1 MTTLLHKRGKGVPS
15 VDAFHSVGEILID
28 TETGTAYT
36 LTDAGDVVEV
46 AGNVVDKG
54 PAYRYQVY
62 DMGAWGAPTNA
73 GEVILPTN
81 VPCYSDEFSFYE
93 TDLDG
98 VSLPD
103 MKAGDIIELIN
114 DRDEMSRYTIVG
126 FDDYKTKVAWLD
138 GEEWNGVRG
147 ENIPNDFYFYE
158 GNSSTR
164 AAASAIRAANNALA
178 KTLTT
183 LDNSIQ
189 DQTTIEGMRD
199 ALSGAISGIVE
210 QIVGKPKK

>member
-1 MTTLLHKRGKGVPS
+1 MTVLLHKRGKGVPN

-54 PAYRYQVY
+54 PGFRYQVY
-62 DMGAWGAPTNA
+62 DMGGWGEPTQA
-73 GEVILPTN
+73 GEVIIMTN
-81 VPCYSDEFSFYE
+81 MPLYCDEYSFYQ

-98 VSLPD
+98 LPLPD
-103 MKAGDIIELIN
+103 MAIGDIIELVN
-114 DRDEMSRYTIVG
+114 DRDDVSRSVITG
-126 FDDYKTKVAWLD
+126 FQDYKTKVAYLD
-138 GEEWNGVRG
+138 GDEMNGILD
-147 ENIPNDFYFYE
+147 ENRPVEFYFYE
-158 GNSSTR
+158 GDASTR
-164 AAASAIRAANNALA
+164 SAASAIRAANNALA

-183 LDNSIQ
+183 LDDSIQ

-199 ALSGAISGIVE
+199 ALSGAISGIIE

>member
-1 MTTLLHKRGKGVPS
+1 MTVLLHKRGKGVPN

-54 PAYRYQVY
+54 PNYRYQVF
-62 DMGAWGAPTNA
+62 DMGAWGNA
-73 GEVILPTN
+73 TQPGELIIQTSIPLY
-81 VPCYSDEFSFYE
+81 CDEFVFYP

-98 VSLPD
+98 ASLPD
-103 MKAGDIIELIN
+103 MQVGDVIELVN
-114 DRDEMSRYTIVG
+114 DRDEVSRYTITG
-126 FDDYKTKVAWLD
+126 FQDYKIKVAWLD
-138 GEEWNGVRG
+138 GHEMNGVQDEG
-147 ENIPNDFYFYE
+147 IPNDFYFYE
-158 GNSSTR
+158 GNASTR

-178 KTLTT
+178 KTLTA
-183 LDNSIQ
+183 LDDSIQ

-199 ALSGAISGIVE
+199 ALSGAISGIIE